1 MKEKSVIIAFVFLAI
16 GLSISSCQKEKK
28 SYDSSFA
35 KDNAYLENVFN
46 NVSGIADEA
55 YELSSGKS
63 SRELAS
69 SYYLGDCAEVLIDL
83 SANPYLISIDFGEE
97 NCLCNDG
104 RYRRGKILVTFTGMY
119 REPGTIITH
128 TLENYFVDDDEVIGS
143 MVVTN
148 TGLNEQ
154 EHMQYTVSINGEVH
168 KTNDGRTITYTSDRI
183 REWIEGRES
192 FQVIDDVYLISGT
205 ASGASSDNVSE
216 GSTTKVTNSWQMST
230 TVPLRVALN
239 CKWISAGTL
248 LVNVTGW
255 DEATI
260 EYGDGNCDNEIIVI
274 YNGKTYTVLLP

>member
-1 MKEKSVIIAFVFLAI
+1 MKEKSVIIAIAILAT
-16 GLSISSCQKEKK
+16 GLSFSSCQKEKK
-28 SYDSSFA
+28 SYDSSYA
-35 KDNAYLENVFN
+35 EDNAYLENVYN

-69 SYYLGDCAEVLIDL
+69 SFYLSDCAEVLIDL
-83 SANPYLISIDFGEE
+83 SSNPYLISVDFGEE

-128 TLENYFVDDDEVIGS
+128 SLENYFVDDDEVIGS

-154 EHMQYTVSINGEVH
+154 NNMQYDVSINGEVH
-168 KTNDGRTITYTSDRI
+168 KANDGRTITYTSDRT

-192 FQVIDDVYLISGT
+192 FEIMDDVYLISGT
-205 ASGASSDNVSE
+205 ASGTSSEIVSE
-216 GSTTKVTNSWQMST
+216 GSTTQLTNSWQMST
-230 TVPLRVALN
+230 ANPLRVALN

-248 LVNVTGW
+248 LVNVSGW

-260 EYGDGNCDNEIIVI
+260 EYGDGNCDNDVFVI
-274 YNGKTYTVLLP
+274 YNGKTYTVKLP

>member
-1 MKEKSVIIAFVFLAI
+1 MKEKSVIIAITFLAI

-28 SYDSSFA
+28 SYDTSFSE
-35 KDNAYLENVFN
+35 DNAYLENVFN

-69 SYYLGDCAEVLIDL
+69 SYYLSDCVEVLIDL
-83 SANPYLISIDFGEE
+83 SSNPYLISIDFGEE

-104 RYRRGKILVTFTGMY
+104 RYRRGKILVTFTGLY

-128 TLENYFVDDDEVIGS
+128 SLENYFVDDDRVSGT

-154 EHMQYTVSINGEVH
+154 QNMQYDVHINGEVL
-168 KTNDGRTITYTSDRI
+168 KASDGRIITYTSDRT

-192 FQVIDDVYLISGT
+192 FQITDDVYLISGT
-205 ASGASSDNVSE
+205 AFGASSENASE
-216 GSTTKVTNSWQMST
+216 GSTTKLTNSWQMAT
-230 TVPLRVALN
+230 TNPLRVALN

-260 EYGDGNCDNEIIVI
+260 EYGDGNCDNEIFII
-274 YNGKTYTVLLP
+274 YNGKTYTFKLP